1 MIVFKTLMGGK
12 KTKKKKNNFF
22 WLKRYKTVSLMA
34 RQERD
39 QWVKSISVNFEKK
52 KKRKSYLYKKGR
64 QQQLQT
70 IEIREAP
77 IEERR
82 ENTWKH
88 VDCCRCVSIDE
99 CWKKEKN
106 DRSEEKVHLLG
117 MGGVGGVTSDVLLEW
132 IYWVIDDWTIPKPIS
147 FFFLSPFF
155 NT

>member
-1 MIVFKTLMGGK
+1 M
-12 KTKKKKNNFF
+12 
-22 WLKRYKTVSLMA
+22 KRYKTVSLMA

-147 FFFLSPFF
+147 FFFFLLSSTHNKEP
-155 NT
+155 NDDEVEIDR